1 MKACIMCGKL
11 TVKKLLD
18 FGKQPISSHYISDQ
32 KQKEY
37 THKLSLGQCRA
48 CGVIQ
53 LFDRFLWKT
62 FVPRYAWTVR
72 YAEPEDHLDQLA
84 DTIAQL
90 PGITKKSKICGLSF
104 KDDTL
109 LARLKENGFTQIVRL
124 DNNDLDISNAHG
136 IETVQHHFTKTI
148 AKKIVTRLGK
158 QDVLIVRHL
167 LEHVYSPA
175 RFMTAAKE
183 FLQPTGYLVIEVPG
197 VDKALEYFD
206 YTTVW
211 EEHQLYFT
219 RATFRSFFGLFG
231 YVIQY
236 FKEITYPL
244 ENSLL
249 AIARR
254 DDGFITHLSRHTVR
268 NERNK
273 FERFARAFPS
283 VKKKLHRLLPKG
295 RTTVLFGAGHLG
307 CLWVNIFKLSQY
319 IDCFIDEDM
328 HKIGMFMPGSNISIR
343 RPNEIKESIALCL
356 LSSNPNNE
364 SIIKKKNKKF
374 FSNVEKFVS
383 IFPQT
388 KTYYLL

>member
-1 MKACIMCGKL
+1 MKVCSICGKQR
-11 TVKKLLD
+11 VMKLLD
-18 FGKQPISSHYISDQ
+18 FGKQPVSSHYNSRQ

-37 THKLSLGQCRA
+37 THKLSLGQCRF

-53 LFDRFLWKT
+53 LFDRFPWKKL
-62 FVPRYAWTVR
+62 VPRYAWTVR
-72 YAEPEDHLDQLA
+72 YAEPEEHLDQLA
-84 DTIAQL
+84 KTLAHL
-90 PGITKKSKICGLSF
+90 PGITKNSKICGLSF
-104 KDDTL
+104 KDDTIL
-109 LARLKENGFTQIVRL
+109 RRLRKNGFIQIARL
-124 DNNDLDISNAHG
+124 DNSDLGIANIHG
-136 IETVQHHFTKTI
+136 IETVQHRFTKTI
-148 AKKIVTRLGK
+148 ATKIASRLGK
-158 QDVLIVRHL
+158 QEVLIVRHL
-167 LEHVYSPA
+167 LEHVYNPA
-175 RFMTAAKE
+175 QFTAAAKV
-183 FLQPTGYLVIEVPG
+183 LLAPNGYLVIEVPG
-197 VDKALEYFD
+197 VDKALEYCD

-219 RATFRSFFGLFG
+219 RETFRSFFGLLG

-283 VKKKLHRLLPKG
+283 VKKKLQRLLPKG
-295 RTTVLFGAGHLG
+295 RSTVLFGAGHLG

-319 IDCFIDEDM
+319 INCFIDEDM
-328 HKIGMFMPGSNISIR
+328 HKIGMFMPGSKLPIR
-343 RPNEIKESIALCL
+343 LSDEVTGPIALCL
-356 LSSNPNNE
+356 LTSNPNNE
-364 SIIKKKNKKF
+364 EKITKNNQKF
-374 FSNVEKFVS
+374 FSYVRKYAS

-388 KTYYLL
+388 KTQ